1 MINKTML
8 AAGAALSMLV
18 LGGAAQADDPA
29 YRVLK
34 PVSVTGSPV
43 APITYRSLPLDRSWA
58 TLSSSDVELVR
69 NQYEGLRA
77 HEEPPFPAGGFAQLA
92 SELSAL
98 QRQQNLHGELQA
110 LVEVDASGR
119 VTGVTWQMTPEQGAV
134 AGLSE
139 ILERTRFEPATCA
152 HSACA
157 MAFPLHVE
165 FSDTLLAFN

>member
-8 AAGAALSMLV
+8 AAVAALSV
-18 LGGAAQADDPA
+18 LGLATTAQADESA

-34 PVSVTGSPV
+34 PVSVTGSAAVPV
-43 APITYRSLPLDRSWA
+43 TYRSLPLDRTWA
-58 TLSSSDVELVR
+58 NLSSSDVELVR

-77 HEEPPFPAGGFAQLA
+77 HEEPPFPAGGLGQLA

-98 QRQQNLHGELQA
+98 QRQQNLRGELQA
-110 LVEVDASGR
+110 LISVDAGGR
-119 VTGVTWQMTPEQGAV
+119 VTAVSWQMTPKQGEV
-134 AGLSE
+134 AGLNE

-152 HSACA
+152 NSACA

>member
-1 MINKTML
+1 MINKTMR
-8 AAGAALSMLV
+8 AAGAALSMLA
-18 LGGAAQADDPA
+18 LAGAVQADDSA

-58 TLSSSDVELVR
+58 NLSSSDVELVR

-77 HEEPPFPAGGFAQLA
+77 HEEPPFPAGGLAQLA
-92 SELSAL
+92 RELSAL

-110 LVEVDASGR
+110 LVNVDAAGR
-119 VTGVTWQMTPEQGAV
+119 VTGVTWQMSPEQGAV
-134 AGLSE
+134 AGLNE